1 MAIERENPEG
11 AVLVVGGGIGGMRA
25 AIDLAEA
32 GLKVYLVER
41 DPGLGGRVA
50 QLGYMFPTHDCVLCR
65 GTSDHGY
72 GCTRPAI
79 SPAFVDHNL
88 HPNIEVMTLTEIVD
102 ADGQAGDF
110 TVTLRHQPR
119 YVSVERCTNCGVCTA
134 ACPVRLPSEF
144 QEAMVT
150 RMAIHKSAPRSF
162 PDAYYVDKGDYCLDC
177 RRCEDVCPTGAI
189 NLDEEPRDEEI
200 RVSAIILA
208 VGYQLSNARA
218 MEEFGF
224 GRYPNVVHSMQY
236 ERYVSR
242 SGPTE
247 GLLLRPSD
255 YTPPKRIAWL
265 QCVGSRDQEHPY
277 CSSICCM
284 YATKE
289 AVLAKQRVDGVHC
302 QIFMMDE
309 RAFNKEYN
317 AYFHRS
323 CEEYGVEYTRCRI
336 SDLRE
341 DPQTHDLILHYPDEE
356 GKMKEDRFDMVVLSV
371 GVQPPAGAEGLARV
385 MGFDLNQYGF
395 CETDKFNPLETNQP
409 GIYVCGAFSSPKD
422 IAETIID
429 AAGAAGDV
437 MRMFH
442 DQLGGQRSSRE
453 YPFLSEGDFPPERD
467 VSGQP
472 ARVGVLVCRCRPA
485 IEGVV
490 DIERLL
496 AHAGEYPH
504 VVYTADIG
512 YGCFPEGL
520 AAIKEAIADH
530 DLNRVVVAGCSHRTH
545 ESLFQRTV
553 REAGLNAYLME
564 MVNIR
569 EHCAWVH
576 PHEPEKATRK
586 AMELVRMA
594 VGRASTLQPVH
605 KSAVQ
610 LTRRALIIGGGVS
623 GMTAALAI
631 ADAGFD
637 VALVER
643 SDALGGHLHNIHYVV
658 EGYNPQRLLRDLV
671 NRVRG
676 HERIDV
682 YTRTE
687 VVKHT
692 GCVGGYRAVLRQR
705 DGSEETISHGV
716 TIVAT
721 GGREARGTSYLLGQH
736 PKVITQLDL
745 EEIIA
750 YRLDEIAE
758 LKDVVMIQCVRP
770 EGAKYDYCSR
780 ICCTSTIKNAMRIKV
795 ASPDCR
801 VTVLYK
807 DIITY
812 GFREQYYTEARRR
825 GVLFVRY
832 DDDTKPVVERVG
844 DTKKGEKNG
853 QLRVTV
859 QEPILRRPMV
869 IEPDL
874 LVLSTAIEPS
884 AGTEE
889 MSNLLEVPLSH
900 EGFFLEAH
908 IKMRPMDFMKEGIFV
923 CGMAHYPK
931 FIEEC
936 ISQALATAGRSITI
950 LAKEPLY
957 VGGTIAVVDQA
968 KCVGCLTCVRVCPF
982 HIPKVDP
989 DRVGV
994 GEIVG
999 AAYIEPSLCQGCG
1012 TCTAECPATAIQLMN
1027 YTDRQIMVP
1036 ETPVLGSWVEA

>member
-1 MAIERENPEG
+1 MTTDRRNPEG
-11 AVLVVGGGIGGMRA
+11 AVLVIGGGIGGMRA

-72 GCTRPAI
+72 GCTRPVI
-79 SPAFVDHNL
+79 SPAFVDNNM
-88 HPNIEVMTLTEIVD
+88 HPNIEVLTLTEVVGSS
-102 ADGQAGDF
+102 GQAGDF
-110 TVTLRHQPR
+110 SITLRHHPR
-119 YVSVERCTNCGVCTA
+119 YVSVEKCTNCGVCTTV
-134 ACPVRLPSEF
+134 CPVRLPSEF
-144 QEAMVT
+144 QEALVT
-150 RMAIHKSAPRSF
+150 RMAIHKSAPRAF
-162 PDAYYVDKGDYCLDC
+162 PDAYYVDKGDYCIDC
-177 RRCEDVCPTGAI
+177 RRCEAVCPTGAVD
-189 NLDEEPRDEEI
+189 LDEEAWDEEI
-200 RVSAIILA
+200 AVSAIVLA
-208 VGYQLSNARA
+208 VGYQLSDASSL
-218 MEEFGF
+218 EEYGF

-255 YTPPKRIAWL
+255 NEQPKRIAWL
-265 QCVGSRDQEHPY
+265 QCIGSRDQEHPY

-289 AVLAKQRVDGVHC
+289 AVLAKQRSDGDVHC

-336 SDLRE
+336 SDVFE
-341 DPQTHDLILHYPDEE
+341 DAETKDLIVHYPDDQGRMQE
-356 GKMKEDRFDMVVLSV
+356 GRFDMVVLSV
-371 GVQPPAGAEGLARV
+371 GVRPPAGAEGLAEI
-385 MGFDLNQYGF
+385 MNFGLNEYGF
-395 CETDKFNPLETNQP
+395 CQTDSFNPLETTQP
-409 GIYVCGAFSSPKD
+409 GIYVCGAFAQPKE

-442 DQLGGQRSSRE
+442 DQLSGQPSSRE
-453 YPFLSEGDFPPERD
+453 FPFLSDGNFPPEKD
-467 VSGQP
+467 VSGDP
-472 ARVGVLVCRCRPA
+472 PRVGVFVCRCAPA
-485 IEGVV
+485 IEGAVDVEAVV
-490 DIERLL
+490 ER
-496 AHAGEYPH
+496 AMGYSNVVHA
-504 VVYTADIG
+504 ADVG
-512 YGCFPEGL
+512 YGCFPDGL
-520 AAIKEAIADH
+520 AEIKTAVQEH

-564 MVNIR
+564 MTNIR

-576 PHEPEKATRK
+576 SHEPVKATRK

-594 VGRASTLQPVH
+594 AARASELQPLH
-605 KSAVQ
+605 KSA
-610 LTRRALIIGGGVS
+610 LHPLPRALVIGGGVA
-623 GMTAALAI
+623 GMSAALAI

-637 VALVER
+637 VTLVER
-643 SDALGGHLHNIHYVV
+643 SEALGGNLHNIHYVV

-682 YTRTE
+682 FTRTE
-687 VVKHT
+687 VVRHT
-692 GCVGGYRAVLRQR
+692 GHVGNYRAVLRGR
-705 DGSEETISHGV
+705 DGSEEIVNHGV

-721 GGREARGTSYLLGQH
+721 GGQEAKGTRYLLGKH
-736 PKVITQLDL
+736 PKVITQLVL
-745 EEIIA
+745 EEA
-750 YRLDEIAE
+750 VASRLDEIAE
-758 LKDVVMIQCVRP
+758 LQDVVMIQCVRP
-770 EGAKYDYCSR
+770 EGAEHDYCSR
-780 ICCTSTIKNAMRIKV
+780 ICCTSTIKNALRIKV
-795 ASPDCR
+795 ANPDCR
-801 VTVLYK
+801 VIVLYK

-832 DDDTKPVVERVG
+832 DDDTEPLVESLNG
-844 DTKKGEKNG
+844 D
-853 QLRVTV
+853 LRVTV
-859 QEPILRRPMV
+859 QEPVLQRPMV

-874 LVLSTAIEPS
+874 LVLSMAIEPS
-884 AGTEE
+884 EGTAKVADI
-889 MSNLLEVPLSH
+889 LEVPLSD

-908 IKMRPMDFMKEGIFV
+908 IKMRPMDFMEEGIFI

-931 FIEEC
+931 FIEES
-936 ISQALATAGRSITI
+936 ISHALATAGRATTI
-950 LAKEPLY
+950 LSKESFF
-957 VGGTIAVVDQA
+957 VGGTVAVVDQS
-968 KCVGCLTCVRVCPF
+968 KCMGCLTCVRVCPF
-982 HIPKVDP
+982 HIPKIDSES
-989 DRVGV
+989 VGA
-994 GEIVG
+994 GEIAG
-999 AAYIEPSLCQGCG
+999 ASYIEPALCHGCG
-1012 TCTAECPATAIQLMN
+1012 TCTSECPATAIELMN
-1027 YTDRQIMVP
+1027 YTDAQIMVP
-1036 ETPVLGSWVEA
+1036 GECVLGSWVEA

>member
-1 MAIERENPEG
+1 
-11 AVLVVGGGIGGMRA
+11 MRA

-41 DPGLGGRVA
+41 EAGLGGRVA
-50 QLGYMFPTHDCVLCR
+50 QLGFMFPTHDCVLCR

-79 SPAFVDHNL
+79 SPAFMDHNL
-88 HPNIEVMTLTEIVD
+88 HPNIEIMTRTEIVD
-102 ADGQAGDF
+102 ASGQAGDF
-110 TVTLRHQPR
+110 TVTLRHDPR
-119 YVSVERCTNCGVCTA
+119 YVTVERCTNCGLCTA

-144 QEAMVT
+144 QEALVT
-150 RMAIHKSAPRSF
+150 RMAIHKSAPRSL

-177 RRCEDVCPTGAI
+177 RRCEAVCPTGAV
-189 NLDEEPRDEEI
+189 NLDEEPWDEDV

-208 VGYQLSNARA
+208 VGYKLSDAREL
-218 MEEFGF
+218 EEFGF

-255 YTPPKRIAWL
+255 NKPPKRIAWL
-265 QCVGSRDQEHPY
+265 QCIGSRDQEHPY

-289 AVLAKQRVDGVHC
+289 AVLARQRVEGSYC

-336 SDLRE
+336 SDLWE
-341 DPQTHDLILHYPDEE
+341 DPQTHDLILHYPDEQ
-356 GKMKEDRFDMVVLSV
+356 GNMKEDRFDMVVLSV
-371 GVQPPAGAEGLARV
+371 GVLPPAGAEELARAL
-385 MGFDLNQYGF
+385 GFDLNEYGF
-395 CETDKFNPLETNQP
+395 CETDKFSPLETSQP
-409 GIYVCGAFSSPKD
+409 GIYVCGAFATPKE

-442 DQLGGQRSSRE
+442 DQLGELPSSRE
-453 YPFLSEGDFPPERD
+453 YPFLSRGDFPPERD
-467 VSGQP
+467 VGSEP
-472 ARVGVLVCRCRPA
+472 PRVGVFVCRCHPA
-485 IEGVV
+485 IEGAV
-490 DIERLL
+490 DIERLI
-496 AHAGEYPH
+496 ARAREYPH
-504 VVYTADIG
+504 VIHAAGIG

-520 AAIKEAIADH
+520 AAIKEAIVTH
-530 DLNRVVVAGCSHRTH
+530 NLNRVVVAGCSHRTH
-545 ESLFQRTV
+545 ESLFQRTL
-553 REAGLNAYLME
+553 REAGLNSYLLE
-564 MVNIR
+564 MANIR

-594 VGRASTLQPVH
+594 VGRVSTLQPVY

-610 LTRRALIIGGGVS
+610 PVRRALIIGGGVS
-623 GMTAALAI
+623 GMSAALAI

-643 SDALGGHLHNIHYVV
+643 ADALGGNLNNIQYVA
-658 EGYNPQRLLRDLV
+658 ERYNPRRLLRDLV

-676 HERIDV
+676 HERITI

-687 VVKHT
+687 VVEHT
-692 GCVGGYRAVLRQR
+692 GHVGNYRAVLRR
-705 DGSEETISHGV
+705 RPPSFPPKVGGDEGGEETVAHGV

-721 GGREARGTSYLLGQH
+721 GGQEARGSRYLLGQH
-736 PKVITQLDL
+736 PKVITQLEL
-745 EEIIA
+745 EEAIA

-770 EGAKYDYCSR
+770 EGAQYDYCSR
-780 ICCTSTIKNAMRIKV
+780 ICCTSTIKNALRIKV
-795 ASPDCR
+795 ANPDCR
-801 VTVLYK
+801 ITVLFK

-832 DDDTKPVVERVG
+832 TDESKPLVESL
-844 DTKKGEKNG
+844 DG

-859 QEPILRRPMV
+859 QEPMLRRQMV

-874 LVLSTAIEPS
+874 LVLSMAIEPS
-884 AGTEE
+884 EGTAELAE
-889 MSNLLEVPLSH
+889 LLEVPLSH

-908 IKMRPMDFMKEGIFV
+908 IKMRPMDFMEEGIFV

-936 ISQALATAGRSITI
+936 ISHALATAGRATTI
-950 LAKEPLY
+950 LSKHPFY
-957 VGGTIAVVDQA
+957 VGGTVAVVDQD
-968 KCVGCLTCVRVCPF
+968 KCVGCLTCVRTCPF
-982 HIPKVDP
+982 HIPKIDSGV
-989 DRVGV
+989 VGV
-994 GEIVG
+994 GNFVG
-999 AAYIEPSLCQGCG
+999 AAYIEPALCHGCG
-1012 TCTAECPATAIQLMN
+1012 TCTSECPAAAIQLVN
-1027 YTDRQIMVP
+1027 YTDTQIMVP
-1036 ETPVLGSWVEA
+1036 QAPVLGSWVAAT

>member
-1 MAIERENPEG
+1 MPRQRRKPEG
-11 AVLVVGGGIGGMRA
+11 SILVVGGGVGGMRA
-25 AIDLAEA
+25 AVDLVEA

-88 HPNIEVMTLTEIVD
+88 HPNIEIMTLSEVVE
-102 ADGQAGDF
+102 ASGQSGGF
-110 TVTLRHQPR
+110 SVTLRHHPR
-119 YVSVERCTNCGVCTA
+119 HVAVDRCTNCGMCAA

-144 QEAMVT
+144 QESVVT
-150 RMAIHKSAPRSF
+150 RSAIHKSAPRCF
-162 PDAYYVDKGDYCLDC
+162 PDAYYVDKGEYCVDC
-177 RRCEDVCPTGAI
+177 RRCEAVCPTGAVD
-189 NLDEEPRDEEI
+189 LDEQAWDEVVG
-200 RVSAIILA
+200 VSAIILA
-208 VGYQLSNARA
+208 VGYQLSDARTL
-218 MEEFGF
+218 EEFGY

-236 ERYVSR
+236 ERFVSR

-255 YTPPKRIAWL
+255 NRPPKRIAWL
-265 QCVGSRDQEHPY
+265 QCIGSRDPDHPY

-289 AVLAKQRVDGVHC
+289 AVLAKQRVEGVHC

-323 CEEYGVEYTRCRI
+323 CEEYGVQYTRCRI

-341 DPQTHDLILHYPDEE
+341 DPRTHDLIVHYPTTEGQMQEE
-356 GKMKEDRFDMVVLSV
+356 RFDMVVLAV
-371 GVQPPAGAEGLARV
+371 GVRPPAGAEGLARV
-385 MGFDLNQYGF
+385 MDFNLNEYGF
-395 CETDKFNPLETNQP
+395 CATDTFNPLETSQP
-409 GIYVCGAFSSPKD
+409 GIYVCGAFAQPKE

-442 DQLGGQRSSRE
+442 DDLGAQVSSRE
-453 YPFLSEGDFPPERD
+453 YPFLSKGDFPPERD
-467 VSGQP
+467 VSGEP
-472 ARVGVLVCRCRPA
+472 PRVGVFMCRCYPA

-490 DIERLL
+490 NVERTLSR
-496 AHAGEYPH
+496 AATYPNVVH
-504 VVYTADIG
+504 VQDVG

-520 AAIKEAIADH
+520 AAIKAAIAEH
-530 DLNRVVVAGCSHRTH
+530 RLNRVVLAGCSHRTH

-553 REAGLNAYLME
+553 REAGLNAYLLE
-564 MVNIR
+564 MANIR
-569 EHCAWVH
+569 EQCAWVH
-576 PHEPEKATRK
+576 PQEPEKATRK

-594 VGRASTLQPVH
+594 AARASTLAPLY
-605 KSAVQ
+605 KTAVQ
-610 LTRRALIIGGGVS
+610 LVQRALVIGAGVA
-623 GMTAALAI
+623 GMSAALAI
-631 ADAGFD
+631 ADSGFD
-637 VALVER
+637 VTLVER
-643 SDALGGHLHNIHYVV
+643 ADALGGHLHDIHYVV

-671 NRVRG
+671 NRVRA

-682 YTRTE
+682 HIRTE
-687 VVKHT
+687 VVEHS
-692 GCVGGYRAVLRQR
+692 GHVGDYRALLRRR
-705 DGSEETISHGV
+705 DGRLDEVSHGV

-721 GGREARGTSYLLGQH
+721 GGQEARGTRFLLGRH
-736 PKVITQLDL
+736 PKVITQLEL
-745 EEIIA
+745 EEKVTS
-750 YRLDEIAE
+750 RLDEITE
-758 LKDVVMIQCVRP
+758 LKDVVMVQCVRP
-770 EGAKYDYCSR
+770 EGAGHDYCSR
-780 ICCTSTIKNAMRIKV
+780 ICCTSTIKNAIRIKV
-795 ASPDCR
+795 ANPDCR

-832 DDDTKPVVERVG
+832 ADDTEPVV
-844 DTKKGEKNG
+844 DSLNG
-853 QLRVTV
+853 NLRVTV
-859 QEPILRRPMV
+859 QEPMLRRPMV

-874 LVLSTAIEPS
+874 LVLSMAIEP
-884 AGTEE
+884 AEGTAQLAK
-889 MSNLLEVPLSH
+889 LLEVPISH

-908 IKMRPMDFMKEGIFV
+908 IKMRPMDFMEEGIFV

-931 FIEEC
+931 FIEES
-936 ISQALATAGRSITI
+936 ISQALAAAGRATTLLS
-950 LAKEPLY
+950 KEPFFI
-957 VGGTIAVVDQA
+957 GGTIAVVDQA
-968 KCVGCLTCVRVCPF
+968 KCMGCLTCVRVCPF
-982 HIPKVDP
+982 HIPKVDNS
-989 DRVGV
+989 RTGA
-994 GEIVG
+994 GEIAG
-999 AAYIEPSLCQGCG
+999 ASYIEPSLCHGCG

-1027 YTDRQIMVP
+1027 YTDAQIMVP
-1036 ETPVLGSWVEA
+1036 GECVLGSWVEA

>member
-1 MAIERENPEG
+1 MAIERKSAEG

-25 AIDLAEA
+25 AVDLAEA

-41 DPGLGGRVA
+41 DAGLGGRVA

-72 GCTRPAI
+72 GCTRPVI
-79 SPAFVDHNL
+79 SPAFVDHNV
-88 HPNIEVMTLTEIVD
+88 HPNIDIMTLTEVVD
-102 ADGQAGDF
+102 ASGQAGDF
-110 TVTLRHQPR
+110 SVTLRHHSR
-119 YVSVERCTNCGVCTA
+119 YVSVEKCTNCGVCTA

-162 PDAYYVDKGDYCLDC
+162 PDAYYVDKGDYCIDC
-177 RRCEDVCPTGAI
+177 RRCESVCPTGAVD
-189 NLDEEPRDEEI
+189 LDEEAWDEEI
-200 RVSAIILA
+200 KVSAVILA
-208 VGYQLSNARA
+208 LGYQLSDASVL
-218 MEEFGF
+218 EEYGY

-247 GLLLRPSD
+247 GLLIRPSD
-255 YTPPKRIAWL
+255 NTAPKRIAWL
-265 QCVGSRDQEHPY
+265 QCIGSRDQEHPY

-289 AVLAKQRVDGVHC
+289 AVLAKQRVEGAHC

-336 SDLRE
+336 SDLWE
-341 DPQTHDLILHYPDEE
+341 DPETHDLILHYPGGD
-356 GKMKEDRFDMVVLSV
+356 GKMREDRFDMVVLSV
-371 GVQPPAGAEGLARV
+371 GVLPPAGAEELAQSL
-385 MGFDLNQYGF
+385 GFDLNEYGF
-395 CETDKFNPLETNQP
+395 CQTDSFNPLETTQP
-409 GIYVCGAFSSPKD
+409 GIYVCGAFASPKE

-442 DQLGGQRSSRE
+442 DQLGARPSSRE
-453 YPFLSEGDFPPERD
+453 YPFLSRGEFPPERD
-467 VSGQP
+467 VSDEP
-472 ARVGVLVCRCRPA
+472 PRVGVFVCRCSPS
-485 IEGVV
+485 IEGVI

-496 AHAGEYPH
+496 DRSRQYPGVVHA
-504 VVYTADIG
+504 ADVG

-520 AAIKEAIADH
+520 AQIKSAIAAH
-530 DLNRVVVAGCSHRTH
+530 ELNRVVVAGCSLRTH
-545 ESLFQRTV
+545 ESLFQYTV

-564 MVNIR
+564 MTNIR

-576 PHEPEKATRK
+576 SHQPAAATRK

-594 VGRASTLQPVH
+594 TARAKTLQPVH
-605 KSAVQ
+605 KSAVRA
-610 LTRRALIIGGGVS
+610 TRRALVIGGGVA
-623 GMTAALAI
+623 GMSAALAI
-631 ADAGFD
+631 ADSGFD
-637 VALVER
+637 VTLVER
-643 SDALGGHLHNIHYVV
+643 SDALGGHLHDIHYVV

-682 YTRTE
+682 YTRTNL
-687 VVKHT
+687 VRHT
-692 GCVGGYRAVLRQR
+692 GYVGDYRSTLRGQ
-705 DGSEETISHGV
+705 DGSEEIVSHGV

-721 GGREARGTSYLLGQH
+721 GGKEAHGPKFLLDEH
-736 PKVITQLDL
+736 PKVMTQLAL
-745 EEIIA
+745 EEAITS
-750 YRLDEIAE
+750 RLEEIAE

-770 EGAKYDYCSR
+770 EGAEYDYCSR

-795 ASPDCR
+795 ANPDCR
-801 VTVLYK
+801 VMVLYK

-825 GVLFVRY
+825 GVLFIRY
-832 DDDTKPVVERVG
+832 DDDNEPEVECLNG
-844 DTKKGEKNG
+844 D
-853 QLRVTV
+853 LRVTV
-859 QEPILRRPMV
+859 QEPMLGRPMV

-874 LVLSTAIEPS
+874 LVLSMAIEPS
-884 AGTEE
+884 DGAAK
-889 MSNLLEVPLSH
+889 LAQILEVPLSE

-908 IKMRPMDFMKEGIFV
+908 IKMRPMDFMEEGIFI

-931 FIEEC
+931 FIEET
-936 ISQALATAGRSITI
+936 ISHALAAAGRATTI
-950 LAKEPLY
+950 LSKEPFF
-957 VGGTIAVVDQA
+957 VGGTVAVVDQEQ
-968 KCVGCLTCVRVCPF
+968 CVGCLTCVRVCPF

-989 DRVGV
+989 ERVGV
-994 GEIVG
+994 GGIMG
-999 AAYIEPSLCQGCG
+999 AAYIEPALCHGCG
-1012 TCTAECPATAIQLMN
+1012 TCTSECPATAIQLMN
-1027 YTDRQIMVP
+1027 YTDTQITVP
-1036 ETPVLGSWVEA
+1036 EEPVLGSWVEA

>member
-1 MAIERENPEG
+1 MVIERTTPEG
-11 AVLVVGGGIGGMRA
+11 AVLVVGGGVGGMRA

-41 DPGLGGRVA
+41 EAGLGGRVA
-50 QLGYMFPTHDCVLCR
+50 QLGFMFPTHDCVLCR

-79 SPAFVDHNL
+79 SPAFMDHNL
-88 HPNIEVMTLTEIVD
+88 HPNIEIMTRTEIVD
-102 ADGQAGDF
+102 ASGQAGDF
-110 TVTLRHQPR
+110 SVTLRHHPR
-119 YVSVERCTNCGVCTA
+119 YVAVDLCTNCGLCAA

-144 QEAMVT
+144 QEELVT
-150 RMAIHKSAPRSF
+150 RMAIHKSAPRSLPNAF
-162 PDAYYVDKGDYCLDC
+162 FVDKGDYCLDC
-177 RRCEDVCPTGAI
+177 RRCEEVCPTGAV
-189 NLDEEPRDEEI
+189 NLDEEPWDEDV

-208 VGYQLSNARA
+208 LGYKLSDARA
-218 MEEFGF
+218 LEEYGF
-224 GRYPNVVHSMQY
+224 GRYPNVIHSMQY

-255 YTPPKRIAWL
+255 NKPPKRIAWL
-265 QCVGSRDQEHPY
+265 QCIGSRDQEHPY

-289 AVLAKQRVDGVHC
+289 AVLAKQRVEGTHC

-336 SDLRE
+336 SELIE
-341 DPQTHDLILHYPDEE
+341 DPQTHDLFVRYVDEG
-356 GKMKEDRFDMVVLSV
+356 GKLKEERFDMVVLSV
-371 GVQPPAGAEGLARV
+371 GVLPPAGAEELARKL
-385 MGFDLNQYGF
+385 GFDLNEYGF
-395 CETDKFNPLETNQP
+395 CETDKFSPLETSQP
-409 GIYVCGAFSSPKD
+409 GIYVCGAFASPKE

-437 MRMFH
+437 MRLFH
-442 DQLGGQRSSRE
+442 DQLGGLPSSRE
-453 YPFLSEGDFPPERD
+453 YPFLSRGDFPPERD
-467 VSGQP
+467 VRGEP
-472 ARVGVLVCRCRPA
+472 PRVGVFVCRCYPA
-485 IEGVV
+485 IEGAV

-496 AHAGEYPH
+496 ACAREYPH
-504 VVYTADIG
+504 VVYAAEIG

-520 AAIKEAIADH
+520 AAIKEAIAAH
-530 DLNRVVVAGCSHRTH
+530 GLNRVVVAACSHRTH

-553 REAGLNAYLME
+553 REAGLNAYLVE
-564 MVNIR
+564 MANIR

-594 VGRASTLQPVH
+594 VGRASLLQPVY

-610 LTRRALIIGGGVS
+610 PERRALVIGGGVS

-643 SDALGGHLHNIHYVV
+643 DAALGGNLHNIHYVV

-676 HERIDV
+676 HERITV

-692 GCVGGYRAVLRQR
+692 GRVGDYRAVLRRR
-705 DGSEETISHGV
+705 DGAEETISHGV

-721 GGREARGTSYLLGQH
+721 GGQEVRSSRYLLGQH
-736 PKVITQLDL
+736 PRVITQLEL
-745 EEIIA
+745 EEAIA
-750 YRLDEIAE
+750 YRLDEIAG

-770 EGAKYDYCSR
+770 EGARYDYCSR
-780 ICCTSTIKNAMRIKV
+780 ICCTSTIKNALRIKV
-795 ASPDCR
+795 ANPDCR

-812 GFREQYYTEARRR
+812 GFRERYYTEARRR

-832 DDDTKPVVERVG
+832 SDETEPIVESLN
-844 DTKKGEKNG
+844 GE
-853 QLRVTV
+853 LRVTV
-859 QEPILRRPMV
+859 QEPMLRKPLV

-874 LVLSTAIEPS
+874 LVLSMAIEPS
-884 AGTEE
+884 EGTEE
-889 MSNLLEVPLSH
+889 LAKILEVPLSH

-908 IKMRPMDFMKEGIFV
+908 IKMRPMDFMEEGIFV

-936 ISQALATAGRSITI
+936 ISHALATAGRATTI
-950 LAKEPLY
+950 LAKQPFY
-957 VGGTIAVVDQA
+957 IGGTVAVVDQD
-968 KCVGCLTCVRVCPF
+968 KCVGCLTCVRTCPF

-989 DRVGV
+989 SKVGV
-994 GEIVG
+994 GNIVG
-999 AAYIEPSLCQGCG
+999 AAYIEPALCHGCG
-1012 TCTAECPATAIQLMN
+1012 TCTAECPATAIQLVN
-1027 YTDRQIMVP
+1027 YTDAQIMVP
-1036 ETPVLGSWVEA
+1036 EMPVLGSWVHER

>member
-1 MAIERENPEG
+1 MAIERRSAEG

-25 AIDLAEA
+25 AVDLAEA

-41 DPGLGGRVA
+41 EPGLGGRVA

-72 GCTRPAI
+72 GCTRPVI
-79 SPAFVDHNL
+79 SPALVDNNV
-88 HPNIEVMTLTEIVD
+88 HPNIDIMTRTEVIG
-102 ADGQAGDF
+102 ASGQAGDF
-110 TVTLRHQPR
+110 SVRLRHHPR
-119 YVSVERCTNCGVCTA
+119 YVSVEKCTNCGVCTA

-144 QEAMVT
+144 QEALVT

-162 PDAYYVDKGDYCLDC
+162 PDAYYVDKGDYCIDC
-177 RRCEDVCPTGAI
+177 RRCEEVCPTGAVD
-189 NLDEEPRDEEI
+189 LDEEAWDDEI
-200 RVSAIILA
+200 KVSAVILA
-208 VGYQLSNARA
+208 LGYQLSDARVL
-218 MEEFGF
+218 EEYGY

-255 YTPPKRIAWL
+255 NVAPKRIAWL
-265 QCVGSRDQEHPY
+265 QCIGSRDQEHPY

-289 AVLAKQRVDGVHC
+289 AVLAKQRVEGVHC

-336 SDLRE
+336 SDLWE
-341 DPQTHDLILHYPDEE
+341 DPTTHDLILHYPGED
-356 GKMKEDRFDMVVLSV
+356 GKMREERFDMVVLSV
-371 GVQPPAGAEGLARV
+371 GVRPPAGAEELAEAL
-385 MGFDLNQYGF
+385 GFDLNEYGF
-395 CETDKFNPLETNQP
+395 CQTDSFNPLETTQP
-409 GIYVCGAFSSPKD
+409 GIYVCGAFASPKE

-442 DQLGGQRSSRE
+442 DQLGARPSSRE
-453 YPFLSEGDFPPERD
+453 YPFLSRGDFPPERD
-467 VSGQP
+467 VSGEP
-472 ARVGVLVCRCRPA
+472 PRVGVFMCRCSPS
-485 IEGVV
+485 IEGVI
-490 DIERLL
+490 DIERVLDRSRQYPGVV
-496 AHAGEYPH
+496 HA
-504 VVYTADIG
+504 ADVG

-520 AAIKEAIADH
+520 AQIKSAIADH
-530 DLNRVVVAGCSHRTH
+530 GLNRVVVAGCSLRTH
-545 ESLFQRTV
+545 ESLFQYTV

-564 MVNIR
+564 MTNIR

-576 PHEPEKATRK
+576 SHQPEAATRK

-594 VGRASTLQPVH
+594 TARAKTLQPVH

-610 LTRRALIIGGGVS
+610 ATRRALVIGGGVA
-623 GMTAALAI
+623 GMSAALAI
-631 ADAGFD
+631 ADSGFD
-637 VALVER
+637 VTLVER
-643 SDALGGHLHNIHYVV
+643 SDALGGHLHDIHYVV

-682 YTRTE
+682 YIRTN
-687 VVKHT
+687 VVRHT
-692 GCVGGYRAVLRQR
+692 GHVGDYRSTLRGL
-705 DGSEETISHGV
+705 DGSEEIVSHGV

-721 GGREARGTSYLLGQH
+721 GGKEARGPKFFLGEH
-736 PKVITQLDL
+736 PKVMTQLAL
-745 EEIIA
+745 EEAITS
-750 YRLDEIAE
+750 RLDEIAE

-795 ASPDCR
+795 ANPDCR

-832 DDDTKPVVERVG
+832 DDDSEPVVECLNG
-844 DTKKGEKNG
+844 D
-853 QLRVTV
+853 LRVTV
-859 QEPILRRPMV
+859 QEPMLGRPMV
-869 IEPDL
+869 IDPDL
-874 LVLSTAIEPS
+874 LVLSMAIEPS
-884 AGTEE
+884 DGAEE
-889 MSNLLEVPLSH
+889 LARTLEVPLSE

-908 IKMRPMDFMKEGIFV
+908 IKMRPMDFMEEGIFI

-931 FIEEC
+931 FIEET
-936 ISQALATAGRSITI
+936 ISHALAAAGRATTI
-950 LAKEPLY
+950 LTKEPFF
-957 VGGTIAVVDQA
+957 VGGTVAVVDQEQ
-968 KCVGCLTCVRVCPF
+968 CVGCLTCVRVCPF

-989 DRVGV
+989 ERIGV
-994 GEIVG
+994 GGIVG
-999 AAYIEPSLCQGCG
+999 AAYIEPALCHGCG
-1012 TCTAECPATAIQLMN
+1012 TCTSECPATAIQLLN
-1027 YTDRQIMVP
+1027 YSDTQITVP
-1036 ETPVLGSWVEA
+1036 EERVLGRWVEV

>member
-1 MAIERENPEG
+1 MAVNHENPEG

-41 DPGLGGRVA
+41 EAGLGGRVA

-88 HPNIEVMTLTEIVD
+88 HPNIEIMTRTEIVE
-102 ADGQAGDF
+102 ASGQAGDF
-110 TVTLRHQPR
+110 TVTLRHHPR
-119 YVSVERCTNCGVCTA
+119 YVSVERCTNCGLCA
-134 ACPVRLPSEF
+134 AVCPVRLPSEF
-144 QEAMVT
+144 QEALVT

-162 PDAYYVDKGDYCLDC
+162 PDAYYVDKGDYCTDC
-177 RRCEDVCPTGAI
+177 RRCQAVCPTGAV
-189 NLDEEPRDEEI
+189 NLDEEAWDEEVH
-200 RVSAIILA
+200 VSAIILA
-208 VGYQLSNARA
+208 VGYRLSDASA
-218 MEEFGF
+218 LEEFGY

-255 YTPPKRIAWL
+255 NRPPKRIAWL
-265 QCVGSRDQEHPY
+265 QCIGSRDQEHPY

-289 AVLAKQRVDGVHC
+289 AVLAKQRVEGVHC
-302 QIFMMDE
+302 QVFMMDE

-323 CEEYGVEYTRCRI
+323 YQEYGVQYTRCRI
-336 SDLRE
+336 SDLWE
-341 DPQTHDLILHYPDEE
+341 DPQTHDLILHYPGED
-356 GKMKEDRFDMVVLSV
+356 GKMREERFDMVVLSV
-371 GVQPPAGAEGLARV
+371 GVQPPAGAEALARTL
-385 MGFDLNQYGF
+385 GFDLNEYGF
-395 CETDKFNPLETNQP
+395 CRTDTFNPLETSQP
-409 GIYVCGAFSSPKD
+409 GIYVCGAFASPKE

-437 MRMFH
+437 MRLFH
-442 DQLGGQRSSRE
+442 DQLGGRPSSRE
-453 YPFLSEGDFPPERD
+453 YPFLSRGDFPPERD

-472 ARVGVLVCRCRPA
+472 PRVGVFVCRCYPS
-485 IEGVV
+485 IEGAV

-496 AHAGEYPH
+496 ERARQYPH
-504 VVYTADIG
+504 VAYAAEVG

-520 AAIKEAIADH
+520 AAIRQAIADH
-530 DLNRVVVAGCSHRTH
+530 NLNRVVVAACSHRTH

-553 REAGLNAYLME
+553 REVGLNAYLLE
-564 MVNIR
+564 MTNLR
-569 EHCAWVH
+569 EQCAWVH
-576 PHEPEKATRK
+576 AQEPEAATAK

-594 VGRASTLQPVH
+594 VGRASTLQPVYRT
-605 KSAVQ
+605 AVQ
-610 LTRRALIIGGGVS
+610 PVRRALVIGGGVA

-637 VALVER
+637 VTLVEQ
-643 SDALGGHLHNIHYVV
+643 SETLGGHLHDIHYVV

-676 HERIDV
+676 HARIDV

-687 VVKHT
+687 VVEHS
-692 GCVGGYRAVLRQR
+692 GRVGNYRAVLQRR
-705 DGSEETISHGV
+705 DGREETISCGV

-721 GGREARGTSYLLGQH
+721 GGQEARGSRYLLGKH
-736 PKVITQLDL
+736 PRVITQLEL
-745 EEIIA
+745 EEAITS
-750 YRLDEIAE
+750 RLDEIAT

-780 ICCTSTIKNAMRIKV
+780 ICCTSTIKNALRIKV
-795 ASPDCR
+795 ANPDCR

-832 DDDTKPVVERVG
+832 DEENEPVVESLDG
-844 DTKKGEKNG
+844 DPSTSSG
-853 QLRVTV
+853 QRLRVTV

-874 LVLSTAIEPS
+874 LVLSMAIEP
-884 AGTEE
+884 AQGTAELAR
-889 MSNLLEVPLSH
+889 LLKVPLSH

-908 IKMRPMDFMKEGIFV
+908 IKMRPMDFMEEGIFV

-931 FIEEC
+931 FIEES
-936 ISQALATAGRSITI
+936 ISHALATAGRAITI
-950 LAKEPLY
+950 LAKEPFY
-957 VGGTIAVVDQA
+957 IGGTVAVVDQT
-968 KCVGCLTCVRVCPF
+968 KCMGCLTCVRVCPF
-982 HIPKVDP
+982 HIPRVDSS
-989 DRVGV
+989 RVGA
-994 GEIVG
+994 GGIAG
-999 AAYIEPSLCQGCG
+999 ASYIEPALCHGCG
-1012 TCTAECPATAIQLMN
+1012 TCTAECPATAIQLVN
-1027 YTDRQIMVP
+1027 YTDTQIMVP
-1036 ETPVLGSWVEA
+1036 EMPVLGSWVSV